1 MSNMNYCRFENTASD
16 LGDCL
21 NALEKGEVISE
32 REKEIG
38 IQMFMDFLNF
48 CEDNNIIEGVDV
60 DAVESLF
67 NKKTEEED
75 E

>member
-1 MSNMNYCRFENTASD
+1 MSYCRFENTSTD
-16 LGDCL
+16 LSDCL
-21 NALEKGEVISE
+21 EALDNGEEISE